1 MLVFKGIPNSKDFY
15 KVIFL
20 HINPVYILVSF
31 SVKNVLEL
39 LLSASHAIHTHLHY
53 YAGLNS
59 EPSPF
64 TSLEFSQKK
73 TAPSISAGTLKPSPM
88 HYLQDAVIFQQKISI
103 FKNTVLKNF
112 FPYGGKPRS
121 LL

>member
-73 TAPSISAGTLKPSPM
+73 NSSKHFCRDSETLSHALPPRRRHFPTKNLN
-88 HYLQDAVIFQQKISI
+88 LQKYCVKE
-103 FKNTVLKNF
+103 F
-112 FPYGGKPRS
+112 FPLWGQT
-121 LL
+121 